1 MFEADLFGRKVS
13 HIRLIDIDRKRLV
26 WRTTSEAY
34 TALSYMWGPPSL
46 PQVRL
51 TRSTQAGLFLDGA
64 LAEDN
69 NMIPRTIRDAMLV
82 YSPDFNAHLRMMNDI
97 YASAY
102 LTLAAAAGEDSWA
115 GLPGVL
121 PNSRKIHQTSIAIDG
136 WDIGLATP
144 HFLSSV
150 IRSPWANRGWTFQER
165 LFSER
170 MLIFGE
176 HQCFFYC
183 DKAIRI
189 ETTITEVDEECH
201 EKSHYFPTA
210 NYWDVLRAFGGVI
223 ATFEENMSSQFFFG
237 LPFSMFTWALL
248 LDYTQFSRRAS
259 FPSWSWAGWSADRE
273 DYLYPYKS
281 VVLNRS
287 WTLTVFYRLHPTLN
301 KVHGQGNWI
310 LEKIEEVD
318 TRGAAAYRDMDSVL
332 YNQHLPDHLDR
343 KDLEKLFVFDTPA
356 SKLEV
361 SALKFKSTR
370 PHTEWAADKGY
381 DMMFPPCELGLG
393 IYTVGRTTY
402 HIFRGN
408 YLTETQLT
416 THHLFG
422 WISF

>member
-1 MFEADLFGRKVS
+1 
-13 HIRLIDIDRKRLV
+13 
-26 WRTTSEAY
+26 
-34 TALSYMWGPPSL
+34 
-46 PQVRL
+46 
-51 TRSTQAGLFLDGA
+51 
-64 LAEDN
+64 
-69 NMIPRTIRDAMLV
+69 
-82 YSPDFNAHLRMMNDI
+82 MMNDI

-102 LTLAAAAGEDSWA
+102 LTLAATAREDSWA

-150 IRSPWANRGWTFQER
+150 IRYPWANRDWTFQEP
-165 LFSER
+165 LFPKR

-183 DKAIRI
+183 DKAIRF

-201 EKSHYFPTA
+201 EKSHYFPMA
-210 NYWDVLRAFGGVI
+210 NFGGVI
-223 ATFEENMSSQFFFG
+223 ATFEENVPSQFFFG

-248 LDYTQFSRRAS
+248 PDYTQFSRRAS

-273 DYLYPYKS
+273 DYFYPYKS

-301 KVHGQGNWI
+301 KVHGQGKWI
-310 LEKIEEVD
+310 LEKIGEVD

-332 YNQHLPDHLDR
+332 YNQHLPDHLDIN
-343 KDLEKLFVFDTPA
+343 DLEKLLVFDTPA

-370 PHTEWAADKGY
+370 LHTEWGADEGY
-381 DMMFPPCELGLG
+381 DMMFASVRVGPGGLYSWTDYPPYIPRELFDGDTIDNSPSIWLDFVL
-393 IYTVGRTTY
+393 IAKVCR
-402 HIFRGN
+402 RAASWV
-408 YLTETQLT
+408 YLMIIDTDEKE
-416 THHLFG
+416 
-422 WISF
+422 ISTKLSLCILEQKEWLKSNPQTRRVYLM